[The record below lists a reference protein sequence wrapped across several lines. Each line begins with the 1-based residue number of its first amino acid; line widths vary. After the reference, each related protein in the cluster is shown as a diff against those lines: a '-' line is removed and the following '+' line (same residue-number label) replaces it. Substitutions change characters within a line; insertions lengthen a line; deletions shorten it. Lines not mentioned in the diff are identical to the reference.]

1 MTRQRGPASS
11 KIWRPT
17 ALVIESYLVPD
28 VVLFDAG
35 VLGQVSHPRRNP
47 AFAQWF
53 DQLLTTETTVV
64 IPEIS
69 DYEVRRELIRAQ
81 RAVGICRLDQLKQTL
96 PYLPITT
103 AVMLRAAQLWAEARQ
118 RGRPTADPK
127 ELDCDVILAAQAREV
142 GATVVTDNI
151 GHLSLFV
158 EAKSW
163 RDIRVAE

>member
-1 MTRQRGPASS
+1 M
-11 KIWRPT
+11 
-17 ALVIESYLVPD
+17 
-28 VVLFDAG
+28 
-35 VLGQVSHPRRNP
+35 
-47 AFAQWF
+47 
-53 DQLLTTETTVV
+53 

-81 RAVGICRLDQLKQTL
+81 RQVGIGRLDQLKQTL

-103 AVMLRAAQLWAEARQ
+103 AVMLHAAQLWAEARQ

-127 ELDCDVILAAQAREV
+127 ELDCDVILAAQALEV
-142 GATVVTDNI
+142 RATVVTDNI

-163 RDIRVAE
+163 RDIRVVE